1 MLLKPCV
8 PIEAKEATSVTAEN
22 NSAKTA
28 IRLLLV
34 FFFEMKTIMST
45 KKIRLR
51 TAHGMAIA
59 QTIVAFVVKLI
70 SSSGRFDGLATL
82 LTPTKIASSDAAI
95 VAIPKTKAIT
105 MRARI
110 PLDNGAAGASSFG
123 SDVGPATR
131 EGDEETEEVG
141 VTTGSTAGVGAG
153 GGSGF
158 GLYFGM
164 MTEPI
169 NASSHR

>member
-1 MLLKPCV
+1 M
-8 PIEAKEATSVTAEN
+8 
-22 NSAKTA
+22 
-28 IRLLLV
+28 
-34 FFFEMKTIMST
+34 
-45 KKIRLR
+45 
-51 TAHGMAIA
+51 A
-59 QTIVAFVVKLI
+59 QTIVAFVVKFI
-70 SSSGRFDGLATL
+70 SSSARCGLAPLRTA
-82 LTPTKIASSDAAI
+82 TKIASSDAAI

-105 MRARI
+105 TRTRM

-123 SDVGPATR
+123 AGVGSAAR

-141 VTTGSTAGVGAG
+141 VTTGSTAGVGVG